1 MTIAKRRVKNGQPW
15 LVSSAA
21 AAATAAASTAT
32 ARTATSGTAT
42 SGTATSGTATSGTA
56 TSGTATSRTA
66 TSRTATSR
74 TATSRT
80 AAAAGSAHTVR
91 VDDLLGD
98 LVVGVSD
105 FLTNLIEQQH
115 ANGCGDAGENCVLD
129 EVLTVRAMNQTADE
143 GCQSMSV

>member
-42 SGTATSGTATSGTA
+42 SGTATARTAAAGTATSSTTGV
-56 TSGTATSRTA
+56 
-66 TSRTATSR
+66 
-74 TATSRT
+74 T